1 MLEWECF
8 VKNPEDGAAE
18 GARFIADH
26 IIRVSERAFDDFVK
40 SGADRR
46 TNRAMLGLED

>member
-40 SGADRR
+40 SGADRSA
-46 TNRAMLGLED
+46 NRAMLGLED

>member
-1 MLEWECF
+1 VLEWECF

-40 SGADRR
+40 SGADRDA
-46 TNRAMLGLED
+46 NRAMLGLED

>member
-1 MLEWECF
+1 MLEWECCF
-8 VKNPEDGAAE
+8 KNPEDGASE

-40 SGADRR
+40 SDADPSL
-46 TNRAMLGLED
+46 NRAILGY